1 MGFDEDE
8 NTDSI
13 QEDSEDAKTS
23 KSSKT
28 FFGLGLSNAVVYTLV
43 IILALV
49 FIRQLVIVL
58 QAL

>member
-1 MGFDEDE
+1 MGFDEED

-13 QEDSEDAKTS
+13 QEDSEDTKTS
-23 KSSKT
+23 NSSKT
-28 FFGLGLSNAVVYTLV
+28 FFGLGLSNVVVYTLV